1 MTSVYVIQVWK
12 FDNRYKIGRR
22 YVESY
27 CIGNL
32 DNINKR
38 DFVAKL
44 REKYPQEHYMF
55 NGKEELV

>member
-1 MTSVYVIQVWK
+1 MTSVYVIEVWK
-12 FDNRYKIGRR
+12 FDYRYKIGRR

-32 DNINKR
+32 DNINKQE
-38 DFVAKL
+38 FVAKL
-44 REKYPQEHYMF
+44 RKQYPQEHYML